1 MIPRI
6 IHQTWRTDRLP
17 ERFAPYAES
26 WSKFNPDWRQI
37 LWTDRMLLEFVETN
51 YPDLFDIFCGYRTGV
66 MRADAAR
73 YMLLHAFGGV
83 YADVDVECVAPLASL
98 EQEDRVVLCHEPP
111 AQWARF
117 APSRGHPYTLF
128 NGVMAGPSG
137 HALWRHLIDRLPETR
152 YASNILDATGP
163 CLLTGVYLG
172 FEPKESVRIEGC
184 HLFTPTD
191 DNGRESPRYGMPD
204 CETITKHHWA
214 GTWYDRWEEPPQR
227 KFRRSI
233 ETGYHRAR
241 IRLTRGPVLT
251 LEAARAS
258 VDATVLE
265 RPAPA
270 GDKIAILVPARDAI
284 GHIDPFIAAVGKLDL
299 PQETIKLVFCEGD
312 SEDGTG
318 ERLEEVAVDLRR
330 RYRDVIVLHKDVTT
344 RVVREQRW
352 DRKIQRAR
360 RAGIAKV
367 RNHLI
372 DHGLDETD
380 DWSLWIDIDVWRFP
394 SDVVQ
399 RLRATRARIVVPHCV
414 TVPGGRTF
422 DLNSFVSDGVVPEH
436 RRLRNIRDGISQPP
450 PGLGRLHM
458 ESLRHTDRV
467 MLDGVGG
474 TMLLVDA
481 SLHRGGLRFP
491 EIPYKDLIE
500 TEAFGVLAGDLGVR
514 PVGLPRLEILHVP
527 Y

>member
-1 MIPRI
+1 MR
-6 IHQTWRTDRLP
+6 
-17 ERFAPYAES
+17 YAES
-26 WSKFNPDWRQI
+26 WSKLNPGWQRV
-37 LWTDRMLLEFVETN
+37 LWTDRMLLEFVEKHH
-51 YPDLFDIFCGYRTGV
+51 PDLFDIFCGYHAGV

-83 YADVDVECVAPLASL
+83 YADVDVECVAPLASF
-98 EQEDRVVLCHEPP
+98 EQENRVVLCHEPP

-117 APSRGHPYTLF
+117 APSRSHPYTLF

-137 HALWRHLIDRLPETR
+137 HPFWRRLIDRLPETR
-152 YASNILDATGP
+152 FASNILDATGP
-163 CLLTGVYLG
+163 CLLTGVYLDY
-172 FEPKESVRIEGC
+172 EPKESVRVEGC

-191 DNGRESPRYGMPD
+191 DSGRESPRYGMPD
-204 CETITKHHWA
+204 CETITTHHWA

-233 ETGYHRAR
+233 ETAYHRIR
-241 IRLTRGPVLT
+241 IRLTRGHVLT
-251 LEAARAS
+251 PKAARAS

-265 RPAPA
+265 RPAPTGNNVA
-270 GDKIAILVPARDAI
+270 VLVPARDAI
-284 GHIDPFIAAVGKLDL
+284 GHIDPFIVAIGKLDL
-299 PQETIKLVFCEGD
+299 PPETIKLVFCEGD
-312 SEDGTG
+312 SVDGTG
-318 ERLEEVAVDLRR
+318 ERLEEIAVGLRS
-330 RYRDVIVLHKDVTT
+330 RYRDVIVLHKNVSTQI
-344 RVVREQRW
+344 VREQRW
-352 DRKIQRAR
+352 ARKIQRVR

-372 DHGLDETD
+372 DYGLDETD
-380 DWSLWIDIDVWRFP
+380 DWALWIDIDVWRFP
-394 SDVVQ
+394 PDVVQ
-399 RLRATRARIVVPHCV
+399 RLRATGARIVAPHCV

-422 DLNSFVSDGVVPEH
+422 DLNSFVSNGVVSEYRH
-436 RRLRNIRDGISQPP
+436 LRCIKDGIYQPP

-458 ESLRHTDRV
+458 EDLRHTDRV

-491 EIPYKDLIE
+491 EIPYKNLIE
-500 TEAFGVLAGDLGVR
+500 TEAFGVLARDLGVR